1 MPQHMIPGGPGR
13 DPHSPAVSGLQGR
26 AMTAWFSSQ
35 LLFLQCQQCP
45 GALCITSRHSPATP
59 RDRCNKD
66 GHTAGWEAQKGN
78 TLAPTG
84 HTASNRSWTPVPHTY
99 VTILCYHWSSL
110 GPSLWS
116 APLSGRSQ
124 VPQGSLHSLC
134 GPRPLPPSC
143 YQSQRGPSRPSPPT
157 STSLSYTGHRSQP
170 GTGVSGRFHKT
181 ALSSSQ
187 CRRRGTRK
195 GCGWGSSRPHSCDQE
210 SLTSCIQWQPCYSD
224 VFVGVF
230 LAEPFFFFQNKCEL

>member
-1 MPQHMIPGGPGR
+1 MSLFSAITG
-13 DPHSPAVSGLQGR
+13 PHSGPHCG
-26 AMTAWFSSQ
+26 Q
-35 LLFLQCQQCP
+35 LLCLADP
-45 GALCITSRHSPATP
+45 RSP
-59 RDRCNKD
+59 R
-66 GHTAGWEAQKGN
+66 
-78 TLAPTG
+78 
-84 HTASNRSWTPVPHTY
+84 
-99 VTILCYHWSSL
+99 
-110 GPSLWS
+110 
-116 APLSGRSQ
+116 
-124 VPQGSLHSLC
+124 GSLHSLC

-187 CRRRGTRK
+187 CHRRGTRK

-230 LAEPFFFFQNKCEL
+230 LAEPFFFSKINVNCKNKFLGSVFYFL

>member
-84 HTASNRSWTPVPHTY
+84 HTASNKFWTPVPHTY
-99 VTILCYHWSSL
+99 VTVLCYHWSSL
-110 GPSLWS
+110 GPSPWS

-124 VPQGSLHSLC
+124 VPQGVIALFMWSPAPPPPAAIRAREGHLD
-134 GPRPLPPSC
+134 PLPHLHQPELYRPPVSTRDWGIW
-143 YQSQRGPSRPSPPT
+143 QISQDCP
-157 STSLSYTGHRSQP
+157 
-170 GTGVSGRFHKT
+170 
-181 ALSSSQ
+181 
-187 CRRRGTRK
+187 
-195 GCGWGSSRPHSCDQE
+195 
-210 SLTSCIQWQPCYSD
+210 
-224 VFVGVF
+224 F
-230 LAEPFFFFQNKCEL
+230 L